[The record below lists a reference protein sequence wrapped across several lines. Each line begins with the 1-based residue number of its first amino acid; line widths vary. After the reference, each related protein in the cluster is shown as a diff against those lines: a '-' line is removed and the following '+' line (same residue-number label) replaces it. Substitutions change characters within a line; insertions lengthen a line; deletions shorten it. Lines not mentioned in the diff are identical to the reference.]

1 VEYKNPKLIEALI
14 ARAREF
20 RKKPTFAEE
29 VLWRELRNRGLGGF
43 KFRRQ
48 QPIDRFI
55 VDFFCLEA
63 KLVVEVDG
71 EIHTTQEGYDQARQR
86 HLEARGLR
94 VIRFSNEEVFTNLA
108 EVKNAIFS
116 ACNPS
121 PED

>member
-1 VEYKNPKLIEALI
+1 
-14 ARAREF
+14 
-20 RKKPTFAEE
+20 